1 MKDFSNSQDCWHPS
15 LPSYLLPYQK
25 CRDEMAQSGCG
36 WYQVPLWPPVWGP
49 DQIKLARVLYYNIK
63 AARKSALA
71 TVVSVASLVT
81 EPYQHSTSPQQSS
94 PHIFSV
100 PGLPL
105 SHLSPFPL
113 PPPSTDQHNQTSRLI
128 VPGSWRGRYPAQSTV
143 RYSGVVHNCYHQDV
157 CKLHNCLVHSA
168 NLVLLWNCLLY
179 RNTKV
184 LNDWLG

>member
-1 MKDFSNSQDCWHPS
+1 MKWHSVGVGGTRCPCGHQSEVQIRSS
-15 LPSYLLPYQK
+15 LPE
-25 CRDEMAQSGCG
+25 CH
-36 WYQVPLWPPVWGP
+36 
-49 DQIKLARVLYYNIK
+49 IK

-100 PGLPL
+100 PGLPP

-143 RYSGVVHNCYHQDV
+143 RYCGVVHNCYHQDV

-168 NLVLLWNCLLY
+168 NLVLL
-179 RNTKV
+179 
-184 LNDWLG
+184 